1 MTEKKAV
8 PKVTK
13 ITTQKREGRY
23 NVFLDDQYAFPI
35 SEDVMIKY
43 RIFKGM
49 EIDKQLQEEILA
61 ADDVS
66 KAYSRALAFLSGH
79 LRTEK
84 GIQQKLREKEI
95 PEPTI
100 EATLKKLR
108 ELNLVDDLQYAQS
121 YVRTMARTSD
131 KGPIV
136 ITRNLRTKGILE
148 NDIEQALLEY
158 PADDQVANGIEIGEK
173 LSHHYRRDPVSKMK
187 QKVRQGLM
195 TKGFTGDVITQIL
208 EQMEFEI
215 DPDLEDEKLKSEFEK
230 VWNRNRRYAFSQRKM
245 RTRRTLYGKGF
256 QSDAINRLID
266 EQEDLK

>member
-1 MTEKKAV
+1 MAEKETT

-23 NVFLDDQYAFPI
+23 NVYLDDHYAFPI

-49 EIDKQLQEEILA
+49 EIDKKLQAEILA

-66 KAYSRALAFLSGH
+66 KAYSRALTYLSGH

-84 GIQQKLREKEI
+84 EVEQKLRKNEI

-108 ELNLVDDLQYAQS
+108 ELDLVDDLQYAAS

-136 ITRNLRTKGILE
+136 IKRNLRTKGVLE
-148 NDIEQALLEY
+148 NDIETGLREY
-158 PADDQVANGIEIGEK
+158 SAEDQVENGIEIGEK
-173 LSHHYRRDPVSKMK
+173 LSHRYRREPVSKMK

-195 TKGFTGDVITQIL
+195 MKGFTGDVITQIL
-208 EQMEFEI
+208 DQMHFEI
-215 DPDLEDEKLKSEFEK
+215 DPELEDEKLKSEFEK
-230 VWNRNRRYAFSQRKM
+230 VWHRNRRYAFSQRKM
-245 RTRRTLYGKGF
+245 RTKRTLYGKGF
-256 QSDAINRLID
+256 QSDAINQLLD
-266 EQEDLK
+266 QQEDIK